1 LDKYSFVRDAF
12 LQKRRAE
19 VRRGPPSDEDEL
31 EDKNND
37 LGSKSGADT
46 Q

>member
-12 LQKRRAE
+12 LQKRRSE
-19 VRRGPPSDEDEL
+19 VRRGPPSDVDEL
-31 EDKNND
+31 EEK
-37 LGSKSGADT
+37 K

>member
-1 LDKYSFVRDAF
+1 VRDAY

-19 VRRGPPSDEDEL
+19 VRRGPPSDLDEL
-31 EDKNND
+31 DEKNND
-37 LGSKSGADT
+37 IDNKSKPNT